1 MAPSNISSVRISG
14 RTNNGNVDLVVESSS
29 FGQEL
34 PMSWASRHVEGSG
47 IDEEVAAEVPRVDL
61 GQVRKP
67 DFVANPDPD
76 LGAKICFERGKSG
89 TGRKNFRLLECHL
102 P

>member
-29 FGQEL
+29 FGQKL

-61 GQVRKP
+61 GQVRKS
-67 DFVANPDPD
+67 DVVANADAD
-76 LGAKICFERGKSG
+76 FGSEIR
-89 TGRKNFRLLECHL
+89 
-102 P
+102 